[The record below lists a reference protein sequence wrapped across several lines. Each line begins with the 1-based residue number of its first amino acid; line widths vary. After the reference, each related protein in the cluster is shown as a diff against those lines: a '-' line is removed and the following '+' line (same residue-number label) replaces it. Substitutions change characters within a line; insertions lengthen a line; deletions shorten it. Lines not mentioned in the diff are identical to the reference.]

1 MMTKTIKI
9 ITLLVALISTFTLSS
24 CDTKKEKT
32 NQQTVPQP
40 PILEVHAYPVTT
52 TLPKDIKWETNE
64 EANFADPKAQKGGV
78 FNVAIQTFPLT
89 FRLYGPNS
97 NSGGFVGYNRS
108 YSMWGLTTVSPLTN
122 KIMPLLATHWA
133 LMPDQKTVF
142 YKLERAAKWSDGKA
156 ITADDYI
163 YGFEFMQSREI
174 PIPFYNQYARDHFQ
188 SVEKVDDYTLKIVS
202 VKPSWRVLRELD
214 VTPMPRHRIKLDK
227 DWVKNYNW
235 LPNITASPYFISH
248 YKKGKSVTFSKQA
261 DWWGK
266 DLPRFKGLYN
276 FDAIRISVVKTTKV
290 EFELFKKG
298 RYDLFSVGDASRWV
312 KETDFVEVQKGW
324 VKKQKIYIESS
335 AGLRGIFFNLK
346 DPILKDVK
354 VRKALQ
360 HLLDFQSINKKF
372 NFGLEKRQDHFFDVF
387 PPYRDEKATQ
397 PAFNIKEANR
407 LLDETGWNKRN
418 EAGIRVKKGKT
429 LELVISVG
437 TQSWVKYLAFY
448 KQTALKAGVDVHV
461 KLLDGAALYKSFG
474 ERSYQS
480 LVVAYGGGSFPSPR
494 QFLHS
499 ENVKKGTNNLF
510 QYANKKVDSLID
522 IYEFNLDEAKRIAA
536 IHEIE
541 AIAKRD
547 ALVVQFWRKDHARLL
562 WWDYIRGPK
571 GFVSKQGL
579 EIDALWIDQAAQ
591 KTIESKMEEGR
602 VMEVLP
608 LEADPYGLK

>member
-1 MMTKTIKI
+1 MKKN
-9 ITLLVALISTFTLSS
+9 LPLLFLLSLVAFTFTFSG
-24 CDTKKEKT
+24 CDAKKEKKPI
-32 NQQTVPQP
+32 VPQP
-40 PILEVHAYPVTT
+40 PVLEVHAYPATT
-52 TLPKDIKWETNE
+52 TLPKDIKWETNS
-64 EANFADPKAQKGGV
+64 EANFADPKAQKGGI
-78 FNVAIQTFPLT
+78 FNLSIQTFPLT

-108 YSMWGLTTVSPLTN
+108 YSMWGLTTVNAQTN
-122 KIMPLLATHWA
+122 QILPLLATHWA
-133 LMPDQKTVF
+133 IMPDQKTVF
-142 YKLERAAKWSDGKA
+142 YKLEPMAKWSDGKA

-163 YGFEFMQSREI
+163 FGFEFMQSKVI

-214 VTPMPRHRIKLDK
+214 ITPLPRHRIKVDK
-227 DWVKNYNW
+227 KWVKDYNW
-235 LPNITASPYFISH
+235 LPNVTASPYVLDQ
-248 YKKGKSVTFSKQA
+248 YKKGKSITFTKQEN
-261 DWWGK
+261 WWGK

-276 FDAIRISVVKTTKV
+276 FDAIKISVVKTTKV

-324 VKKQKIYIESS
+324 VKKQKIFIESS

-346 DPILKDVK
+346 DPILKELK

-360 HLLDFQSINKKF
+360 HLLDFASINEKF

-387 PPYRDEKATQ
+387 PPYRVESARQ
-397 PAFNIKEANR
+397 PAFNVKKANQ
-407 LLDETGWNKRN
+407 LLDETGWSKRN
-418 EAGIRVKKGKT
+418 EMGIRVKAGKPLT
-429 LELVISVG
+429 LVISVG
-437 TQSWVKYLAFY
+437 TQSWVKFLAFY
-448 KQTALKAGVDVHV
+448 KQTALKAGVDVQV

-510 QYANKKVDSLID
+510 QYANKDVDKLIE
-522 IYEFNLDEAKRIAA
+522 IYEFDLNQPKRIAA
-536 IHEIE
+536 IEEIE
-541 AIAKRD
+541 RLVKRD
-547 ALVVQFWRKDHARLL
+547 ALMVQFWRKDHARLL
-562 WWDYIRGPK
+562 WWDYIKAPK

-579 EIDALWIDQAAQ
+579 EIDALWIDQAAKKALAQ
-591 KTIESKMEEGR
+591 KMEKGEAF
-602 VMEVLP
+602 EPLP
-608 LEADPYGLK
+608 IVADPYGLK